1 MIGCTNR
8 INADKMKISV
18 SDNIDKKRFETKV
31 DGVTAYVEYILNSK
45 GMIFFTHT
53 EVPRKIGGRGVA
65 SKLVGQALEMIDNRN
80 LKLVPLC
87 PYVAAYL
94 RRHPEWKR
102 LLAENFNV

>member
-1 MIGCTNR
+1 MLEIT
-8 INADKMKISV
+8 V

-31 DGVTAYVEYILNSK
+31 DGITAYVDYILNSK
-45 GMIFFTHT
+45 GMIFLTHT
-53 EVPRKIGGRGVA
+53 EVPKKIGGRGVA
-65 SKLVGQALEMIDNRN
+65 SGMVGQVLEVVEDRD

-87 PYVAAYL
+87 PYVAAYI